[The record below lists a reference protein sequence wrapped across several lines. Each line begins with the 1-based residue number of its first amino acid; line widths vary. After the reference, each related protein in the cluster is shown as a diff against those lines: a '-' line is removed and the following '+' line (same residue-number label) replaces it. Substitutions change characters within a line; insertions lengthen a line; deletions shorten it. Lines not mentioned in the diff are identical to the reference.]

1 MNLQK
6 ISAKRLIAA
15 VLVLVLL
22 LALSA
27 CGQRA
32 SAEEEAGNADT
43 LKGIYE
49 ALVAPE
55 SDYSENRALM
65 TDFYPELEY
74 SETLGTDRITI
85 TFKAN
90 GNEYFTDGTWEFVQD
105 GDRLTAVIADG
116 DYTGA
121 VYVIY
126 VANAIGS
133 YFGMEPA
140 LVSGY
145 LNGLSVLGAESD
157 NISITRDEAAGT
169 TTYSLNIAGPW
180 DMKELDQMLL
190 TEAALDAEPLDEN
203 YTGQGGNV
211 GKLLYMTNGNVN
223 GFTVLIAEY
232 GELDDIAYQSIV
244 NLVTLRKPV
253 GYEAFLVDF
262 TELKALETDD
272 YTVVLDPD
280 DNTIAEIMDERNDK
294 YSYVLLHFGSEEN
307 YEEDYVV
314 SVPDAEAFAD
324 AYFRA
329 VAGIPEAT
337 AGASLAQAQVAC
349 DVLGFAFYNELWLP
363 DTDALRANMLE
374 AWESLSDEERANFD
388 LNFPAFNE
396 LLNSCFEDW
405 EANRSRFEDAG
416 VAETMEELM
425 ENGTAQ
431 WSWDELSANTWT
443 LGNSE
448 D

>member
-1 MNLQK
+1 M
-6 ISAKRLIAA
+6 
-15 VLVLVLL
+15 
-22 LALSA
+22 
-27 CGQRA
+27 
-32 SAEEEAGNADT
+32 
-43 LKGIYE
+43 
-49 ALVAPE
+49 
-55 SDYSENRALM
+55 
-65 TDFYPELEY
+65 
-74 SETLGTDRITI
+74 
-85 TFKAN
+85 
-90 GNEYFTDGTWEFVQD
+90 
-105 GDRLTAVIADG
+105 
-116 DYTGA
+116 
-121 VYVIY
+121 
-126 VANAIGS
+126 
-133 YFGMEPA
+133 
-140 LVSGY
+140 
-145 LNGLSVLGAESD
+145 
-157 NISITRDEAAGT
+157 
-169 TTYSLNIAGPW
+169 
-180 DMKELDQMLL
+180 
-190 TEAALDAEPLDEN
+190 
-203 YTGQGGNV
+203 
-211 GKLLYMTNGNVN
+211 
-223 GFTVLIAEY
+223 
-232 GELDDIAYQSIV
+232 
-244 NLVTLRKPV
+244 

-272 YTVVLDPD
+272 YTVDLDPD

-294 YSYVLLHFGSEEN
+294 YSYVLLDVGSEEN

-337 AGASLAQAQVAC
+337 AGASLTQAQVAC

-363 DTDALRANMLE
+363 DTNALRANMLE